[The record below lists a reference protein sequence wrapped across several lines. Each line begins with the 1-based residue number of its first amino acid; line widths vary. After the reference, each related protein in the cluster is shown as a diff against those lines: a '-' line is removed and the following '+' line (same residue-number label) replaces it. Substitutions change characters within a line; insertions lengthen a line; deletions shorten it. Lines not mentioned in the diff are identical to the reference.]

1 MQQSSK
7 ESASVKI
14 VSTDGMDVA
23 SLSRACCSKHFITSH
38 ASSDP
43 FEMFARLGE
52 YVRANKVAIFQQY
65 VFGGCQH
72 YDSGMKAIEKACG
85 EIKWPITW
93 LQGDGCNGEDL
104 TATQAYAITGDC
116 YKPIVFEGKVAGA
129 VYEDEH
135 ARYCLIGD
143 LLPDDVTVSREKQTR
158 NVFEKMNRI
167 LKTVGMD
174 FLNVVRTWMY
184 LEKLLEWYDEF
195 NTVRTTFFEEL
206 GVFDNLVPA
215 STGIGVANP
224 AGAALVTDLFAV
236 KPKTGH
242 VKISEVE
249 SPLQCSATDYRS
261 SFSRAIEV
269 ALPDH
274 RTIYVSGTASIEPS
288 GKTIHIDDVKKQIG
302 LTMEVAEAI
311 LKGRDMGWEDTVRAI
326 AYFKDIKD
334 VPLFTKYCKDRN
346 LPKMPFALSHSDVCR
361 DDLLFEIELDAI
373 KKSNPN
379 SVHPARNIK
388 ALPVCKPAKRA
399 IKDKTLGQ

>member
-23 SLSRACCSKHFITSH
+23 SLTRACCSKHFITAH
-38 ASSDP
+38 AGSTP
-43 FEMFARLGE
+43 YEMFDRLGE
-52 YVRANKVAIFQQY
+52 YIKANNASIFQQY
-65 VFGGCQH
+65 VFGGTKH
-72 YDSGMKAIEKACG
+72 YDTGMKAIEKACG
-85 EIKWPITW
+85 EINWPITW
-93 LQGDGCNGEDL
+93 IQGDGCTGDDL
-104 TATQAYAITGDC
+104 TATQAYAIAGKSC
-116 YKPIVFEGKVAGA
+116 KPLVFEGKVVGA
-129 VYEDEH
+129 VYEDADAE
-135 ARYCLIGD
+135 YCLIGD
-143 LLPDDVTVSREKQTR
+143 LLPDDVTASREEQTR
-158 NVFEKMNRI
+158 NVFEKMDSI

-195 NTVRTTFFEEL
+195 NAVRTKFFEEYS
-206 GVFDNLVPA
+206 VFDNLVPA

-236 KPKTGH
+236 KPKTDR
-242 VKISEVE
+242 VKIFEVE

-261 SFSRAIEV
+261 SFSRAVEV

-274 RTIYVSGTASIEPS
+274 RSIYVSGTASIEPG
-288 GKTIHIDDVKKQIG
+288 GKTVHLGDVKKQID

-311 LKGRDMGWEDTVRAI
+311 LKGRDMGWEDTVRGI
-326 AYFKDIKD
+326 AYFKDIKNAH
-334 VPLFTKYCKDRN
+334 LFTEYCQKHN

-373 KKSNPN
+373 KE
-379 SVHPARNIK
+379 V
-388 ALPVCKPAKRA
+388 
-399 IKDKTLGQ
+399 